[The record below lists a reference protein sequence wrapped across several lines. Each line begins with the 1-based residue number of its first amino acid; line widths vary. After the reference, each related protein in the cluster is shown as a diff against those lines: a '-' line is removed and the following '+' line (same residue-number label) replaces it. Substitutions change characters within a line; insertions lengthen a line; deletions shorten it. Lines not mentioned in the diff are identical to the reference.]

1 MTSAEGVH
9 SITFRDGLNH
19 FMGEMQQQSKYY
31 IAFKLSRQD
40 HRFQEGVL
48 LDVRGYTQ
56 GSQQNAGTGEE
67 RRQDSPAS
75 ALNPGNQKSSSSV
88 NFTAIPLS
96 DGDGIVPALAWGV
109 SWKISICL
117 KMWKP
122 LKWLFCFA
130 LFLKEYKLHLKSF
143 FGGRG
148 EMRAYW
154 RRSEI
159 ATITQLIRQCG
170 LKYRN
175 IRTQQ
180 LATCS
185 TSCLTLCQVR

>member
-48 LDVRGYTQ
+48 LDVCGYTQ

-75 ALNPGNQKSSSSV
+75 ALNPGNQKSSSFV

-96 DGDGIVPALAWGV
+96 DGDGIVPALA
-109 SWKISICL
+109 
-117 KMWKP
+117 
-122 LKWLFCFA
+122 
-130 LFLKEYKLHLKSF
+130 
-143 FGGRG
+143 
-148 EMRAYW
+148 
-154 RRSEI
+154 
-159 ATITQLIRQCG
+159 
-170 LKYRN
+170 
-175 IRTQQ
+175 
-180 LATCS
+180 
-185 TSCLTLCQVR
+185 